1 MASQIIVD
9 QLKKTG
15 GVLTALTLPSVNAT
29 TGQYMQNDGSG
40 GLSWVAA
47 PQVGLTTASQW
58 RLTADFANSV
68 APLTTNLVEIATPL
82 GFGKLPDE
90 AAAGANS
97 MAKDVTGHFT
107 FPSTGCWLITFN
119 GDFEVVSG
127 NENNAQVQ
135 IETTTNN
142 STYVAAAQAG
152 QCIFDYTGTNTLYG
166 NAVASYL
173 FRVADV
179 TTHKARFNISVAN
192 ASTTTLGNA
201 NINETCITFSKLGD

>member
-1 MASQIIVD
+1 MASKIIVD
-9 QLKKTG
+9 QLEKTG
-15 GVLTALTLPSVNAT
+15 STLTALTLPSVNAT
-29 TGQYMQNDGSG
+29 TGQYMQNDGYG
-40 GLSWVAA
+40 VLGWVAA

-58 RLTADFANSV
+58 RLTADFTGNATPIAS
-68 APLTTNLVEIATPL
+68 NLVEIATPL

-97 MAKDVTGHFT
+97 MTKDVTGHFT

-119 GDFEVVSG
+119 GYFEVITG
-127 NENNAQVQ
+127 NEYNAKVQ

-142 STYVAAAQAG
+142 STYVTAAQAG
-152 QCIFDYTGTNTLYG
+152 QDITDYGEYTLYG

-179 TTHKARFNISVAN
+179 TTHKARFNISVTN
-192 ASTTTLGNA
+192 GPTKTLGNA
-201 NINETCITFSKLGD
+201 DINETCITFSKLGD